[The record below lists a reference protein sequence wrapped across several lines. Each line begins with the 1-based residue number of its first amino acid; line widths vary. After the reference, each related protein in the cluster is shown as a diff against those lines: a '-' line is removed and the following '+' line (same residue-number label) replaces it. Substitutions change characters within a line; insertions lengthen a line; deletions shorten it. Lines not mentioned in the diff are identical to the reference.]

1 MPSNEANGAEKHTD
15 VFSTPEIVQAEKV
28 LELAS
33 KIRPECLGYVV
44 KLTMEA
50 AANKTR
56 MRGAAVLMSSNLKL
70 VKNIGT
76 LAEKDAA

>member
-50 AANKTR
+50 AR
-56 MRGAAVLMSSNLKL
+56 MRGAAVLRSSNLKL